1 MSQVGVQWRMVVPKG
16 RAASGRALG
25 WEQVERVRGRVRRPE
40 WLQLRESACVP
51 AKGIRD
57 RICRDQVFA
66 S

>member
-1 MSQVGVQWRMVVPKG
+1 MVVPKG

-57 RICRDQVFA
+57 RICRDQVIA